1 MGTRWDVTSILST
14 QFDQV
19 VKLNLYITGLWG
31 WFETQKWISQQVGRE
46 DESTCGHSKR
56 HGEKV
61 SYWLSNAVCDHQAK
75 VRGLGKLTMV
85 PNRSPCVDLEGRPG
99 RFGPPPMYNSNF
111 FEFTL

>member
-1 MGTRWDVTSILST
+1 MGIRWDVTSILST

-61 SYWLSNAVCDHQAK
+61 SY
-75 VRGLGKLTMV
+75 R
-85 PNRSPCVDLEGRPG
+85 
-99 RFGPPPMYNSNF
+99 
-111 FEFTL
+111 